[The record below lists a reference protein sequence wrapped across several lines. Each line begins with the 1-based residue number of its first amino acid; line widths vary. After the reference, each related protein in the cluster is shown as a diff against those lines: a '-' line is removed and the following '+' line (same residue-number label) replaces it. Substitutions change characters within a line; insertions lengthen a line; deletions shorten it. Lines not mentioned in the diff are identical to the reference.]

1 MGKGTHSNDVGAIQ
15 ADSPVPS
22 DVLMYYYEVTVLDA
36 GDRGVIAVGF
46 ADFHFRL
53 SRQPGW
59 EPNSYGYHAD
69 DGNKFHNSGKGE
81 DYGPSFVQGD
91 TVGAGIHLENR
102 EIFFTKNGK
111 KLGVAFQNVK
121 ATLYPTIGLHSQN
134 EHVEVNFGA
143 KPFQFDIEGMIAE
156 EREQRQLAVLQ
167 SSIPAN
173 ACHNIVCSYLKHY
186 GYADTLKAFDEE
198 TYQEQ
203 VKVNEENPQ
212 NFGLEDRKQVR
223 NMLFE
228 GNVEGVRQL
237 LVGKQPQLAD
247 PNQSQPSNF
256 GDAFFHLSVQ
266 QFIELLRQEKIAEAV
281 EHARNSLS
289 PFQGQ
294 SQEHDQHLQ
303 DVLALLAY
311 KDPYTSP
318 MGYLMTTSQRETVAD
333 VINTAMLETKSKAVL
348 EKILTQLCRVQAE
361 IRRRNDNKGENFKL
375 DRLI

>member
-1 MGKGTHSNDVGAIQ
+1 
-15 ADSPVPS
+15 
-22 DVLMYYYEVTVLDA
+22 MYYYEVTVLDA